1 MEERIKLQQVALEQL
16 KEEVNLLVEQSKNSD
31 TFISCTQMDKDYK
44 NPDNNLFDDTEISTS
59 WIKNLQQVIAQVT
72 TNTLFYE
79 LNTIRSFVSGLAMS
93 RLSIL
98 QGISGTG
105 KTSLPKAF
113 SEAIGG
119 HCEVVEVQSGWKD
132 KQDLIGYYNTFEKK
146 YYEGKFL
153 KALYKASTPQYRD
166 KPFLIILDEMNLS
179 HPEHYFADILSL
191 MEETDREKQI
201 LSICDKV
208 SGKPEQMIEHDGE
221 FGLKIPN
228 NVWFIGTANHDETTL
243 QFAPK
248 TYDRANIMEMPKNFV
263 NFQIDETIDRELV
276 KVCNNSLLES
286 FEQSNENIDNCIKY
300 INEKS
305 NFKQICN
312 NLGIGWGNRLE
323 KQIKKFIPVFIQLGG
338 TQADA
343 LDHIIASKIL
353 RTIKGRY
360 DLQENT
366 LKEMKDELE
375 KNFIEN
381 FNDIPTKSLEI
392 IDTELAKF

>member
-1 MEERIKLQQVALEQL
+1 K
-16 KEEVNLLVEQSKNSD
+16 
-31 TFISCTQMDKDYK
+31 
-44 NPDNNLFDDTEISTS
+44 DNNLFDDTEISIE
-59 WIKNLQQVIAQVT
+59 WIKNLQQVIAQIT
-72 TNTLFYE
+72 TNTLFYD
-79 LNTIRSFVSGLAMS
+79 LDTIRSFVSGLAMS

-105 KTSLPKAF
+105 KTSLPKVFA
-113 SEAIGG
+113 EAIGG

-153 KALYKASTPQYRD
+153 KALYKASTPKYRD

-179 HPEHYFADILSL
+179 HPEHYFADILPL
-191 MEETDREKQI
+191 MEETDREKQV

-208 SGKPEQMIEHDGE
+208 SGKPEQMIEYDGE
-221 FGLKIPN
+221 FGLKIPD

-248 TYDRANIMEMPKNFV
+248 TYDRANIMEMPKNFI
-263 NFQIDETIDRELV
+263 NFSLDTNIDKESV
-276 KVCNNSLLES
+276 KSCNKVLLKV
-286 FEQSNENIDNCIKY
+286 FEKSNKNIDNCIEY

-305 NFKQICN
+305 NFKKICN

-323 KQIKKFIPVFIQLGG
+323 KQIKQFIPMFLKLGG
-338 TQADA
+338 NQADA
-343 LDHIIASKIL
+343 LDHILSTKIL

-360 DLQENT
+360 DLQENI
-366 LKEMKDELE
+366 LNEMKKELE
-375 KNFIEN
+375 EN
-381 FNDIPTKSLEI
+381 FENIFRNIPKKSLEI
-392 IDTELAKF
+392 INT